1 MEVFYEEGKRGEE
14 GEGLEK
20 EFLLILV
27 NTFSLNGLNSSI
39 LL

>member
-1 MEVFYEEGKRGEE
+1 MRGQE
-14 GEGLEK
+14 GEGSEN

-27 NTFSLNGLNSSI
+27 NTFSLNGLNSYI